1 MSGILSKSDHNQS
14 GKLARQKHGDVL
26 QQVVLESTSVYQI
39 VAATT
44 QVMALN
50 FARRSP
56 TSIFRA
62 KSVVWLGKSYN
73 NANQDSVNPG
83 IMWQTVFA
91 GTTTNVQTA
100 TRLGSDGW
108 YYSDV
113 PGMYNSGT
121 YNWDYEAK
129 THVAIS
135 STFNPGLGSIGD
147 DCSIRVRVSAG
158 SGGVWFGRS
167 RSDAASGGVSGIE
180 VLEIESHS

>member
-1 MSGILSKSDHNQS
+1 MSGVLSKSDHNQS

-26 QQVVLESTSVYQI
+26 QQVVLESTSTYQI
-39 VAATT
+39 VATTT

-56 TSIFRA
+56 TSIYRA
-62 KSVVWLGKSYN
+62 KSVVWLGKSN
-73 NANQDSVNPG
+73 NIANQDATNPG
-83 IMWQTVFA
+83 ITWQTVFA
-91 GTTTNVQTA
+91 GTTVNVVSMD
-100 TRLGSDGW
+100 RLANDGW

-113 PGMYNSGT
+113 PGMHTSAQ

-158 SGGVWFGRS
+158 AGGVWFGRS

>member
-1 MSGILSKSDHNQS
+1 
-14 GKLARQKHGDVL
+14 
-26 QQVVLESTSVYQI
+26 
-39 VAATT
+39 
-44 QVMALN
+44 
-50 FARRSP
+50 
-56 TSIFRA
+56 
-62 KSVVWLGKSYN
+62 
-73 NANQDSVNPG
+73 
-83 IMWQTVFA
+83 MWQTVFA